1 MKKLLALTAGAF
13 VAATAFAADADAWE
27 RRSTVTGPAGNSV
40 HIQGQG
46 SCYGSECSRTKTY
59 TGPAGNKVHVQGGI
73 QGTAPG
79 QWERGRTITGSAGN
93 TATLG
98 ATGSCYGGECQI
110 ERQRT
115 GPAGNTVRRSTTI
128 RAY

>member
-27 RRSTVTGPAGNSV
+27 RRSTITGPAGNSGHV
-40 HIQGQG
+40 EA
-46 SCYGSECSRTKTY
+46 YGSR
-59 TGPAGNKVHVQGGI
+59 GG
-73 QGTAPG
+73 GE
-79 QWERGRTITGSAGN
+79 WYRNRTITGPSGN